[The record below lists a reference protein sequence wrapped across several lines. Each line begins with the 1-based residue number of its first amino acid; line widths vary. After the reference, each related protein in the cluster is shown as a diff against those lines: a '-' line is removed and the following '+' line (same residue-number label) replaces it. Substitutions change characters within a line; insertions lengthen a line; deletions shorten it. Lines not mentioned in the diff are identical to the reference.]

1 MDKEKKGIGWFILEL
16 YTPTPPDHTTYISAD
31 IHKQSNTNILVDTSS
46 SERMHINTKSNSNVE
61 IDVGS
66 NEVAFINNRTS
77 ITLER

>member
-1 MDKEKKGIGWFILEL
+1 MDNRKGIGWFILEL

-31 IHKQSNTNILVDTSS
+31 IHKQLNTNILINTSS
-46 SERMHINTKSNSNVE
+46 SESAQINTKSNSNVE

-66 NEVAFINNRTS
+66 NENAFINDRTS